1 MKTLDDARVLAKRM
15 VNIGKRFGRK
25 VVAMITDMDQPLG
38 NAVGNS
44 IEVIEAIDTLK
55 GNGPKD
61 FTELCYNICAEM
73 LTVSE
78 VFTTKEEALIK
89 IDEIVKSGTALEKL
103 KQMIKYQHGNID
115 VINDYSIF
123 GNAKEIIE
131 VKSEIS
137 GYVRTIDTSDIGV
150 SAMLLGAGREKIT
163 DVIDSV
169 VGIMAY
175 AKKGDYI
182 NKGDIIGKVYTNGK
196 NTDKAIEMLR
206 NAYKLTNE
214 KIEKENIILDII
226 GE

>member
-1 MKTLDDARVLAKRM
+1 M
-15 VNIGKRFGRK
+15 
-25 VVAMITDMDQPLG
+25 
-38 NAVGNS
+38 
-44 IEVIEAIDTLK
+44 
-55 GNGPKD
+55 
-61 FTELCYNICAEM
+61 
-73 LTVSE
+73 
-78 VFTTKEEALIK
+78 
-89 IDEIVKSGTALEKL
+89 
-103 KQMIKYQHGNID
+103 
-115 VINDYSIF
+115 
-123 GNAKEIIE
+123 
-131 VKSEIS
+131 KSEIS